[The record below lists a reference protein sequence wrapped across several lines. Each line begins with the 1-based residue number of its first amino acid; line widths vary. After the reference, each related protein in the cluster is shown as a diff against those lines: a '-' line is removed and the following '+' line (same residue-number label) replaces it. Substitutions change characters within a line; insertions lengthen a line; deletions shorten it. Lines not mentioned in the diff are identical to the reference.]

1 MAIKVNAGAVP
12 AVCHTQVLAAAV
24 EAAVTLPICEASLP
38 LLISQANALK
48 GAVKAALML
57 PYGEANLP

>member
-1 MAIKVNAGAVP
+1 MNAGAAP
-12 AVCHTQVLAAAV
+12 AVCHTRVLS
-24 EAAVTLPICEASLP
+24 AAVTLPICEASLP

-57 PYGEANLP
+57 PYGEANLL